1 MLRSLTNKAH
11 LLKLCSVSFSMMLSG
26 CSSASN
32 LIERATTEQQPTTS
46 MPANGAVSS
55 VSANDRAIPRYDHLF
70 VIIAENKGYNQIVGS
85 PDTPILNRLAKTYG
99 LATQF
104 YGEVHPS
111 EANYIAMLGG
121 STFGV
126 HDDDAY
132 DCQPKQADSACS
144 HSKEPD
150 YVSHTIASKSLIDQ
164 LEEHGL
170 TWKGYFEDI
179 PAPGSKAVAAP
190 SVVRA
195 LYAAKHNGF
204 INFKR
209 IQTNPDRMSKL
220 VGLPLLTTDLN
231 QGTAPNYSQI
241 VLNQCHEMHG
251 LPECPNQHDL
261 IRTGDAQ
268 IGKLVDQIT
277 QSPLWA
283 TAGNNAIVITWDEDN
298 NPKTKTSV
306 QGCCGFDPKS
316 RANFGGGHI
325 ATIVITSHGR
335 RGVVDDTP
343 YNHYSLLRT
352 TEDAFGIYDYL
363 NEAGNSQQGVKPMLS
378 LFAK

>member
-1 MLRSLTNKAH
+1 MSEHLTNKARI
-11 LLKLCSVSFSMMLSG
+11 LKLCSFSFSVMLSG
-26 CSSASN
+26 CNSLGS
-32 LIERATTEQQPTTS
+32 LIGRETTERQPTA
-46 MPANGAVSS
+46 PPQAIEVAAS
-55 VSANDRAIPRYDHLF
+55 VSADDRAIPRHDHLF
-70 VIIAENKGYNQIVGS
+70 VIIAENKSYNQIVGS
-85 PDTPILNRLAKTYG
+85 PDTPTLNRLAKTYG
-99 LATQF
+99 LATHF

-111 EANYIAMLGG
+111 EANYIAILGG

-132 DCQPKQADSACS
+132 DCQPKKADSACS

-150 YVSHTIASKSLIDQ
+150 YVSHTIASKSLVDQ

-179 PAPGSKAVAAP
+179 PAPGSKAVVAP

-195 LYAAKHNGF
+195 LYASKHNGF
-204 INFKR
+204 ISFKR
-209 IQTNPDRMSKL
+209 IQSSPDRLSRL

-251 LPECPNQHDL
+251 LPECPNHRDL

-268 IGKLVDQIT
+268 IGKLVDKIT

-298 NPKTKTSV
+298 NPPIKTSV

-352 TEDAFGIYDYL
+352 TEDAFGIYEYL
-363 NEAGNSQQGVKPMLS
+363 NEAGNTQQGVKPMLS